1 MDPISYDVTK
11 EKKTTDNDTPMLF
24 EEDGQWELSACQE
37 AEDIEKKYFGCFK
50 SED

>member
-1 MDPISYDVTK
+1 MDPICSDVTK
-11 EKKTTDNDTPMLF
+11 EKKTTDTPMLF

-37 AEDIEKKYFGCFK
+37 AEDIGKKYFGCFK